1 MSQPQAQTGTATTKT
16 LVPTPVPATKSA
28 PVPLDPAMLRQ
39 VSGGSSTNSPNAT
52 W

>member
-1 MSQPQAQTGTATTKT
+1 MSQPQAQTGTTTPKT
-16 LVPTPVPATKSA
+16 LVPTPAPATRSA

-39 VSGGSSTNSPNAT
+39 VSGGTQSPHGS